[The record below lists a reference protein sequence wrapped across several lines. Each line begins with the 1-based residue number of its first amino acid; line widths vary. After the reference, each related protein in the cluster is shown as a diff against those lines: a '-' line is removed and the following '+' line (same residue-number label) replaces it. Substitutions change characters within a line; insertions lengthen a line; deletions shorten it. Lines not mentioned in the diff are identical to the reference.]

1 MKLLSHARL
10 LATPW
15 TTAHQAPPSMG
26 FSRQE
31 HWSGVPSP
39 SPVSAIQQHEWK
51 LYSFLHSFILKF
63 SLWQNLPLV
72 YQNSKLTFIFNSL
85 SICYVTR
92 NSLYRKVK
100 HAIQFLFN
108 EEHLYCIGWYL
119 TVALWQSSR
128 VSPLTFCF
136 FSNWKWN
143 NNTYIVFLM
152 G

>member
-1 MKLLSHARL
+1 MILALTTSRRTCLFFLSFFFLEDFFYLKYKLLHNVVL
-10 LATPW
+10 
-15 TTAHQAPPSMG
+15 
-26 FSRQE
+26 
-31 HWSGVPSP
+31 
-39 SPVSAIQQHEWK
+39 VSAIQQHEWK
-51 LYSFLHSFILKF
+51 LYSISHSFLLKF
-63 SLWQNLPLV
+63 SSWQNLPLV

-85 SICYVTR
+85 KVCYVTR

-128 VSPLTFCF
+128 VLPLTFCF
-136 FSNWKWN
+136 FSNRNWN
-143 NNTYIVFLM
+143 NNTCIIFLM